1 MVGRKCRDPTAIERV
16 PDRRLL
22 SLSERLETTDEAQD
36 EADEREAIAL
46 LAMQRR
52 SLDRLLQR
60 IPPVLE
66 DTLRLHLLRLNEE
79 GDRLYQHEIGQL
91 TGGVCQPVVH
101 YRLAAAL
108 RALQR
113 TLALG
118 VDLTPTEVFNYVQN
132 LTGSHSCGRSVSL
145 YWRWHTASV
154 RRVLG
159 PLEAP
164 SQSTLYEQVFGV
176 RARKGKRSGFS
187 GFTTRFPNDP
197 VSVALLTIR
206 SWGGFGGA
214 RVPGFKRKFQ

>member
-1 MVGRKCRDPTAIERV
+1 MVGRKNRDPTAIERV

-22 SLSERLETTDEAQD
+22 LLSERLETTDEQD
-36 EADEREAIAL
+36 EADEREAEAL
-46 LAMQRR
+46 LAMRR
-52 SLDRLLQR
+52 ESLDRLLQR

-66 DTLRLHLLRLNEE
+66 DTLRLHLLSLNEE
-79 GDRLYQHEIGQL
+79 GGRLYQHEIGQL
-91 TGGVCQPVVH
+91 TGGVCQAVVH
-101 YRLAAAL
+101 YRIAAAI

-118 VDLTPTEVFNYVQN
+118 VDLTPTEVFSYVQN
-132 LTGSHSCGRSVSL
+132 LTASPSCGRSVSL

-164 SQSTLYEQVFGV
+164 SQSTLYEQVFGG
-176 RARKGKRSGFS
+176 RARTDRRSGFR

-214 RVPGFKRKFQ
+214 RPPGFERKFQ

>member
-1 MVGRKCRDPTAIERV
+1 MIGRKYIDPTAVDRA

-22 SLSERLETTDEAQD
+22 SLSERLETTEEQD
-36 EADEREAIAL
+36 EADEREAEAL

-66 DTLRLHLLRLNEE
+66 DTLRLHLLSLNEE
-79 GDRLYQHEIGQL
+79 GGRLSQREIGQL

-101 YRLAAAL
+101 YRIRAGLL
-108 RALQR
+108 ALQR
-113 TLALG
+113 TLALK

-132 LTGSHSCGRSVSL
+132 LTASPSYARSVSL

-159 PLEAP
+159 PSVP
-164 SQSTLYEQVFGV
+164 SQSTLYEQVFGGRV
-176 RARKGKRSGFS
+176 GGSK
-187 GFTTRFPNDP
+187 GFTVRFPNDP

-206 SWGGFGGA
+206 SWGGFNGA
-214 RVPGFKRKFQ
+214 RPPGFERKFQ

>member
-1 MVGRKCRDPTAIERV
+1 
-16 PDRRLL
+16 
-22 SLSERLETTDEAQD
+22 
-36 EADEREAIAL
+36 
-46 LAMQRR
+46 
-52 SLDRLLQR
+52 
-60 IPPVLE
+60 
-66 DTLRLHLLRLNEE
+66 LRLNEE
-79 GDRLYQHEIGQL
+79 GGRLYQHEIGQL

-101 YRLAAAL
+101 YRIAAAL

-159 PLEAP
+159 PLAAP

-176 RARKGKRSGFS
+176 RVPAGKEEGKRKRRGFS

-214 RVPGFKRKFQ
+214 RPPGFERKFQ